1 MKILTITI
9 PCYNSMEYM
18 TNAINSLLVCKD
30 DVEII
35 IVNDGSK
42 DETEKI
48 GKEYAEKFPNTVKYI
63 YQGNGGHGEAIN
75 TGLKNATGV
84 YFKVLDSDDW
94 FDENCFIK
102 VIETLK
108 NLYSE
113 NKNVD
118 MFLSNYVYEKPSLNK
133 TKVIEYSNVFPTNKI
148 FGWSD
153 IGHFHISQN
162 LLMHS
167 IIYRKEILLKSKI
180 NLPKHTFYVDNLFAF
195 IPLPYVEKIYYMN
208 VDLYRYYIGRED
220 QSVNEQVMI
229 SRINQQIK
237 VNKIMMDNDK
247 ILDIENKKLKKYMVK
262 YLSMI
267 TAVST
272 ALLIKS
278 GTKENLEKRDEL
290 WEYLEK
296 EHSEL
301 YSLVTHTLM
310 GSFIKKDDIAK
321 EKMIIKIYNISQKV
335 YNFN

>member
-1 MKILTITI
+1 MKILTIVI

-18 TNAINSLLVCKD
+18 SKAIDSLLVCKD
-30 DVEII
+30 DIEIV

-42 DETEKI
+42 DDTDKI
-48 GKEYAEKFPNTVKYI
+48 GKKYAEKFPNTIKYI
-63 YQGNGGHGEAIN
+63 YQENGGHGEAIN
-75 TGLKNATGV
+75 TGLKNSTGL

-94 FDENCFIK
+94 FEEKSFIK

-108 NLYSE
+108 KLNKE
-113 NKNVD
+113 NNNVD

-133 TKVIEYSNVFPTNKI
+133 TKVIEYSNVFPINKT
-148 FGWSD
+148 FTWSD
-153 IGHFHISQN
+153 IGHFYISQN

-167 IIYRKEILLKSKI
+167 IIYRKEILIKCKL

-195 IPLPYVEKIYYMN
+195 IPLPYVETLYYMN

-220 QSVNEQVMI
+220 QSVNEKVMI
-229 SRINQQIK
+229 SRIDQQKK

-247 ILDIENKKLKKYMVK
+247 ILEIKNKKLKKYMVK
-262 YLSMI
+262 YLAMI

-278 GTKENLEKRDEL
+278 GTEENLKKRDEL
-290 WEYLEK
+290 WEYLEN
-296 EHSEL
+296 EHKEL

-310 GSFIKKDDIAK
+310 GSFVKKDNAAK